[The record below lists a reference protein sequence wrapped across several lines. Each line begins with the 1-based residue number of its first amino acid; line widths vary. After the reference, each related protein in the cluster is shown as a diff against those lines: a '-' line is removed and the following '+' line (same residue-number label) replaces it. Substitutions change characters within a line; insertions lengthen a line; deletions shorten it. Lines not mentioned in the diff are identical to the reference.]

1 MEYFSFSPSDLF
13 YKQIS
18 GIIIVTVDGF
28 IVRFEVLAT
37 VWLKIET
44 ICDVMPCCWVS
55 AS

>member
-1 MEYFSFSPSDLF
+1 MEYFSFSPSDF
-13 YKQIS
+13 FCKQIS

-44 ICDVMPCCWVS
+44 IWDVMLCCWVS